1 MLMSIFSLQVTGIHQ
16 QTVDMYLED
25 IYLETI
31 NRSADDEA
39 RKYVQQLART
49 INDAAFVMEK
59 KYVLIISSAISI
71 RVQYIYTKNPSF
83 QQHERRRQG

>member
-16 QTVDMYLED
+16 QTVEMYLED

-59 KYVLIISSAISI
+59 KYVLIISSAIAI